1 MIYIV
6 HWADINADNEL
17 SIDCQVFSEIE
28 DADKKV
34 SELVYEWMQN
44 NSCDYSLQKIGN
56 FTGIQS
62 TDDNREL
69 EIHVHEHD
77 A

>member
-6 HWADINADNEL
+6 HWADINADSAL

-34 SELVYEWMQN
+34 SELVYEWMQTN
-44 NSCDYSLQKIGN
+44 PCDCSVQRIGN

-69 EIHVHEHD
+69 QIHIHEHD